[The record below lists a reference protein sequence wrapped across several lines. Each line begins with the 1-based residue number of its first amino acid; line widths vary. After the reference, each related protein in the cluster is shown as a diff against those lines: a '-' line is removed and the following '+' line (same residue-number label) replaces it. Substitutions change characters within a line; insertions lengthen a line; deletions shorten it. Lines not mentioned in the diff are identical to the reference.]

1 MILMK
6 KRTINVEAL
15 IVATVFAIFTAIIFI
30 WVFLGLNLNNNLL
43 LGCLTFIAMLI
54 IDTGETISIYY
65 LHKNYVDRKQE
76 LIKAKQTEVTLEVNK
91 KTNN

>member
-15 IVATVFAIFTAIIFI
+15 IVATVFAIFTAIIFTWI
-30 WVFLGLNLNNNLL
+30 FLGLNLNNNLL
-43 LGCLTFIAMLI
+43 LGGLTFIAMLI

-91 KTNN
+91 KNK

>member
-43 LGCLTFIAMLI
+43 LGGLTFIAMLI
-54 IDTGETISIYY
+54 VDTGETISIYY

-76 LIKAKQTEVTLEVNK
+76 LIKAKQTEATLEVNK
-91 KTNN
+91 KNK

>member
-15 IVATVFAIFTAIIFI
+15 IVATVFAIFTAIIFTWI
-30 WVFLGLNLNNNLL
+30 FLGLNLNNNLL
-43 LGCLTFIAMLI
+43 LGGLTFIAMLI
-54 IDTGETISIYY
+54 VDTGETISIYY

-76 LIKAKQTEVTLEVNK
+76 LIKAKQTEDTLEVNK

>member
-43 LGCLTFIAMLI
+43 LGGLTFIAMLI

>member
-15 IVATVFAIFTAIIFI
+15 IVATVFAIFTAIIFT

-43 LGCLTFIAMLI
+43 LGGLAFIAMLI
-54 IDTGETISIYY
+54 VDTGETISIYY
-65 LHKNYVDRKQE
+65 LHKNYVNRKQE
-76 LIKAKQTEVTLEVNK
+76 LIKAKQTEATLEVNK

>member
-15 IVATVFAIFTAIIFI
+15 IVATVFAIFTAIIFT

-43 LGCLTFIAMLI
+43 LGGLAFIAMLI
-54 IDTGETISIYY
+54 VDTGETISIYY

-76 LIKAKQTEVTLEVNK
+76 LIKAKQTEATLEVNK

>member
-6 KRTINVEAL
+6 KRTVNVEAL
-15 IVATVFAIFTAIIFI
+15 IVATVFAIFTAIIFT

-43 LGCLTFIAMLI
+43 LGGLTFIAMLI
-54 IDTGETISIYY
+54 VDTGETISIYY

-76 LIKAKQTEVTLEVNK
+76 LMKTKQTEATLEVNK
-91 KTNN
+91 KNK

>member
-6 KRTINVEAL
+6 KITINVEAL
-15 IVATVFAIFTAIIFI
+15 IVATVFAIFTAIIFT

-43 LGCLTFIAMLI
+43 LGGLAFIAMLI
-54 IDTGETISIYY
+54 VDTGETISIYY

-76 LIKAKQTEVTLEVNK
+76 LIKAKQTEATLEVNK

>member
-15 IVATVFAIFTAIIFI
+15 IVATVFAIFTAIIFTWI
-30 WVFLGLNLNNNLL
+30 FLGLNLNNNLL
-43 LGCLTFIAMLI
+43 LGGLTFIAMLI
-54 IDTGETISIYY
+54 VDTGETISIYY

-76 LIKAKQTEVTLEVNK
+76 LMKTKQTEATLEVNK

>member
-43 LGCLTFIAMLI
+43 LGGLTFIAMLI

-91 KTNN
+91 KSNN

>member
-15 IVATVFAIFTAIIFI
+15 IVATIFAIFTAIIFTWI
-30 WVFLGLNLNNNLL
+30 FLGLNLNNNLL
-43 LGCLTFIAMLI
+43 LGGLTFIAMLI